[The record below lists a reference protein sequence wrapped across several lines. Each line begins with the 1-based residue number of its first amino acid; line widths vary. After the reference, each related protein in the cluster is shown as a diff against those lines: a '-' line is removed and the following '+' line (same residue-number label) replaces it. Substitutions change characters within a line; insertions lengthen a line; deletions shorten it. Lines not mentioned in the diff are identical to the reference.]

1 MEEYWWNEQYGS
13 HKLLTLLVYDRTL
26 VMYTA
31 ASLHA
36 YNGCSVLIP
45 SIFELCMRSKYL
57 VSASYEILSVKW
69 NRKFSRRGLEITLT
83 SCRWNMLFSTKL
95 PLPLPQIHTI
105 ITLLMSHTVESWLP
119 LSPWST
125 GYELCHWAEFM
136 SGGTEN
142 MVNIWEPQ
150 LNSLGTIV

>member
-1 MEEYWWNEQYGS
+1 M
-13 HKLLTLLVYDRTL
+13 KFLVY
-26 VMYTA
+26 
-31 ASLHA
+31 
-36 YNGCSVLIP
+36 
-45 SIFELCMRSKYL
+45 K
-57 VSASYEILSVKW
+57 
-69 NRKFSRRGLEITLT
+69 KFSRRGLEITLT
-83 SCRWNMLFSTKL
+83 SRRWNMLFSTKL

-119 LSPWST
+119 LGPWST

-150 LNSLGTIV
+150 LNSLGTIVLELSLCDAPGLLTSFIGMSHPDQIQSIYHFGLYPMPILGGPLVDGWMLCWFWWLRNLLSLND